1 MRTLNHLK
9 NKLAILSIWMLPLV
23 LPAMAQQ
30 PTNLPTYSGS
40 TPVNFVRTFT
50 PTAPTTDA
58 ASLPT
63 KPLTEVKEAT
73 QYFDGL
79 GRPLQTVIKKGSMV
93 TTDLVNVTTDVAN
106 AKDLVT
112 PVLYDAFGRE
122 QYKFLP
128 FAASTADGLFKTNP
142 FAEQQGFIANQYGN
156 QGTDGQYGYSQTVF
170 EASPLNRP
178 LAQFAPGV
186 NWAGTATQANEA
198 DRHSIKTSY
207 WINTAIDDVKIW
219 TVTDGPIGD
228 GSGGG
233 SGVQA
238 NLTVNSRTAHPPPY
252 TATNSITFTS
262 GFESLPGDNF
272 TASIVSGGGGGIPT
286 DLITSTYTVF
296 GAYQAGTLYKNVTTD
311 EQGKQVI
318 EFKDKEGKVVLKKVQ
333 LTAAPDNG
341 SGSSHAGWMCTYYI
355 YDDLTNLR
363 CVIQPEGVKQLT
375 ATSWQLTETLL
386 KEQCF
391 RYEYD
396 ERNRMV
402 VKKVPGAAEVA
413 MVYDVR
419 DRLVMTQDGN
429 LRANPDGSL
438 WNFTLYDALNRPIK
452 TGIVAA
458 ASDPKT
464 HWAAAKALGGGA
476 TNEAIQYPDNNL
488 LTGTTSL
495 TETFYDNYNWIGE
508 RAIALIDGTYDTRH
522 NGQLYNSNGSDNS
535 SFPFHKRNVQDTR
548 TKGMVTGTLT
558 NVLGTTTYI
567 TTVNIYDDKGRLIQ
581 VKTINHTTG
590 VDITTTQY
598 SWSGQPLITLSEQHR
613 ADMAPP
619 ASGTNNTNK
628 ILTITKNSYDA
639 LGRVT
644 QTTKNIMDYNS
655 PGIQSGDQ
663 VMAQN
668 YYDALGQLKT
678 KSIGRRYDAPLQP
691 VETQNYE
698 YNIRGWLLGVNRD
711 YVSSIGTG
719 YSFGFDLAYDKVNN
733 SPYINNN
740 YTNPVLNGYTGLGL
754 FNGNITGMTWRGST
768 GAKEIRRYNYAY
780 DAANRLLKADFGQY
794 NGSSF
799 VAGSTGIAGSIK
811 YDMQMGNGIDP
822 MSAYDLNGNIKR
834 MVQYG
839 YVQSSN
845 SSVLVDD
852 LTYNYKQ
859 GEISNKLAKVT
870 DDQTTDYQLG
880 DFKNGT
886 NTDDDYDYDINGNL
900 TKDLNKGISSISY
913 NILNLPKQIVVDNRG
928 TISYT
933 YDAAGNKLS
942 KTVNETGQAA
952 KTTQYVGGMIFENN
966 VLQHV
971 ATEEGRVRLASG
983 QWRYDYFLKDHL
995 GNVRVMLADN
1005 GDALEETHYYPFGLT
1020 QKGISSQQSGSL
1032 ANKYKYNGKE
1042 EQTELGLDWMDYGA
1056 RMYDNRI
1063 GRWHVVDPKA
1073 DQIHSSSIYNY
1084 TLNNPIIFLDP
1095 NGEFPIII
1103 HVRSFAPFSTF
1114 GGGNWLGDARGF
1126 STSPSVT
1133 SRLRQE
1139 TTYETTTYKYTTR
1152 AFGSTSVG
1160 IRALFDPLPIVNPIV
1175 GDSEARI
1182 EGGDDGRGN
1191 GFGNI
1196 YTHLSGNDDAVIRGL
1211 DGTAFENIQSP
1222 DIDVHSRFS
1231 ISSGG
1236 NDGRGNEFLTISGS
1250 LTGDAFPAAEA
1261 FVADKKGNKVFL
1273 GVAPAQYGPNSG
1285 PFGALFGNNERP
1297 MTKFTVTL
1305 SVNKKGIFQG
1315 VYKTS
1320 FENGKSKTTY
1330 MSIKEWNKL
1339 FEQQDAKNGN

>member
-1 MRTLNHLK
+1 MRTLNQLK
-9 NKLAILSIWMLPLV
+9 SKPAKLSIWMLLLV

-30 PTNLPTYSGS
+30 PTNLPSYSS
-40 TPVNFVRTFT
+40 NTPVNFVRTFT
-50 PTAPTTDA
+50 ATAPTTDA
-58 ASLPT
+58 AGLPN

-79 GRPLQTVIKKGSMV
+79 GRPLQTVVKKGSMV
-93 TTDLVNVTTDVAN
+93 TTDLISVSTDAAN

-128 FAASTADGLFKTNP
+128 FAASTADGLLKTNP
-142 FAEQQGFIANQYGN
+142 FTEQQGFMDNQYGS
-156 QGTDGQYGYSQTVF
+156 QGNDKNHGYSQTVF

-178 LAQFAPGV
+178 LAQFAPGA
-186 NWAGTATQANEA
+186 NWAGTATQTNEA

-207 WINTAIDDVKIW
+207 WINTPADDVKIW
-219 TVTDGPIGD
+219 TVTNGPIGD

-238 NLTVNSRTAHPPPY
+238 NVTVSSRTAHPPPY
-252 TATNSITFTS
+252 MASNSITFAD

-272 TASIVSGGGGGIPT
+272 TASIVSGSGGGIPS
-286 DLITSTYTVF
+286 DLITSTYTVA

-341 SGSSHAGWMCTYYI
+341 SGSDHADWMCTYYI
-355 YDDLTNLR
+355 YDDLGNLR
-363 CVIQPEGVKQLT
+363 CVIQPEGVKALSQNGWL
-375 ATSWQLTETLL
+375 LNPTLY

-488 LTGTTSL
+488 LTSTTSL
-495 TETFYDNYNWIGE
+495 TETFYDNYEWITDNSIPDVTGVY
-508 RAIALIDGTYDTRH
+508 LITHD
-522 NGQLYNSNGSDNS
+522 GQLYNGNNSDNS

-548 TKGMVTGTLT
+548 TKGMVTGTRIK
-558 NVLGTTTYI
+558 VLNTTDYI
-567 TTVNIYDDKGRLIQ
+567 TTVIIYDDKGRAIQ
-581 VKTINHTTG
+581 VKTINHTG
-590 VDITTTQY
+590 GIDLATTQY
-598 SWSGQPLITLSEQHR
+598 SWSGQPLITLSEQQR
-613 ADMAPP
+613 VGDP
-619 ASGTNNTNK
+619 AAGSTNK

-644 QTTKNIMDYNS
+644 QTTKNIMDYYN

-698 YNIRGWLLGVNRD
+698 YNIRGWLLGVNRG
-711 YVSSIGTG
+711 YVSSSGTG
-719 YSFGFDLAYDKVNN
+719 HSFGFDLAYDKVTN
-733 SPYINNN
+733 SG
-740 YTNPVLNGYTGLGL
+740 TNTALQGYAGAGM

-768 GAKEIRRYNYAY
+768 GAKEIRRYDYAY
-780 DAANRLLKADFGQY
+780 DAANRIINADFKDY

-799 VAGSTGIAGSIK
+799 TANGNFSSS
-811 YDMQMGNGIDP
+811 MGDGNP
-822 MSAYDLNGNIKR
+822 LNPNQAYDLNGNILS
-834 MVQYG
+834 MTQYG
-839 YVQSSN
+839 LYGGVKTTIDQ
-845 SSVLVDD
+845 
-852 LTYNYKQ
+852 LTYSYVA
-859 GEISNKLAKVT
+859 GSNKLLKVK
-870 DDQTTDYQLG
+870 DAQTTNYQLG
-880 DFKNGT
+880 DFHDGANGD
-886 NTDDDYDYDINGNL
+886 NSDYEYDINGNL

-913 NILNLPKQIVVDNRG
+913 NILNLPKQIVVDNKG

-952 KTTQYVGGMIFENN
+952 KTTQYLGGMIFEGNI
-966 VLQHV
+966 LQHV

-1005 GDALEETHYYPFGLT
+1005 GDPLEETHYYPFGLT
-1020 QKGISSQQSGSL
+1020 QKGISTRQIGALHNKEKTFQDQQIDEDLDLNWVQFKYRNHDPQIGRFIEVDPLADDYVHNSTYAFSENRVTNGVDLEGLEWSGST
-1032 ANKYKYNGKE
+1032 ANSAY
-1042 EQTELGLDWMDYGA
+1042 
-1056 RMYDNRI
+1056 
-1063 GRWHVVDPKA
+1063 
-1073 DQIHSSSIYNY
+1073 IYNLTASKSRQVSTEAVSNMMIEGNKKAAVGVGIAAAIAFDVY
-1084 TLNNPIIFLDP
+1084 VTKGWATRTLLATQTASLFEHNRLDP
-1095 NGEFPIII
+1095 NTPQGQAQQQRFKENATDLFISAGIGLTAGKLIGGLNSGAVIGENPFDGVVGAKPIGNMGEELTKGLLQKEFKGAQILEQVDI
-1103 HVRSFAPFSTF
+1103 KMDGAEMVADFVVVRK
-1114 GGGNWLGDARGF
+1114 GNVIGVFESKVNG
-1126 STSPSVT
+1126 
-1133 SRLRQE
+1133 SRLSNGQ
-1139 TTYETTTYKYTTR
+1139 KL
-1152 AFGSTSVG
+1152 FFNDGDVG
-1160 IRALFDPLPIVNPIV
+1160 V
-1175 GDSEARI
+1175 
-1182 EGGDDGRGN
+1182 
-1191 GFGNI
+1191 
-1196 YTHLSGNDDAVIRGL
+1196 LSGARAGAFK
-1211 DGTAFENIQSP
+1211 GTQVDPSKLI
-1222 DIDVHSRFS
+1222 
-1231 ISSGG
+1231 
-1236 NDGRGNEFLTISGS
+1236 
-1250 LTGDAFPAAEA
+1250 TGTYRWD
-1261 FVADKKGNKVFL
+1261 
-1273 GVAPAQYGPNSG
+1273 
-1285 PFGALFGNNERP
+1285 
-1297 MTKFTVTL
+1297 
-1305 SVNKKGIFQG
+1305 
-1315 VYKTS
+1315 
-1320 FENGKSKTTY
+1320 SKTA
-1330 MSIKEWNKL
+1330 SFVL
-1339 FEQQDAKNGN
+1339 Q

>member
-1 MRTLNHLK
+1 MRTLNQLK
-9 NKLAILSIWMLPLV
+9 SKPAILSIWMLLLV

-30 PTNLPTYSGS
+30 PTNLPSYSS
-40 TPVNFVRTFT
+40 NTPVNFVRTFT
-50 PTAPTTDA
+50 ATAPTTDA
-58 ASLPT
+58 AGLPN

-79 GRPLQTVIKKGSMV
+79 GRPLQTVVKKGSMV
-93 TTDLVNVTTDVAN
+93 TTDLISVSTDAAN

-128 FAASTADGLFKTNP
+128 FAASTADGLLKTNP

-178 LAQFAPGV
+178 LAQFAPGA
-186 NWAGTATQANEA
+186 NWAGTATQTNEA

-219 TVTDGPIGD
+219 TVTNGPIGD

-238 NLTVNSRTAHPPPY
+238 NITVNSRTAHPPPY
-252 TATNSITFTS
+252 VASNSITFTN

-286 DLITSTYTVF
+286 DLITSTYTVTGF
-296 GAYQAGTLYKNVTTD
+296 YQPGTLYKNVTTD

-341 SGSSHAGWMCTYYI
+341 SGSGHADWMCTYYI
-355 YDDLTNLR
+355 YDDLNNLR

-429 LRANPDGSL
+429 LRANPGGSL

-458 ASDPKT
+458 ATDPKI
-464 HWAAAKALGGGA
+464 HWAAAKALEGGT
-476 TNEAIQYPDNNL
+476 TNEAIQYPGNTL
-488 LTGTTSL
+488 LTGTTAL
-495 TETFYDNYNWIGE
+495 TETFYDNYEWITNNG
-508 RAIALIDGTYDTRH
+508 IAGITGTYLTSHD
-522 NGQLYNSNGSDNS
+522 GQLYNGNNSDNS

-548 TKGMVTGTLT
+548 TKGMVTGTRIK
-558 NVLGTTTYI
+558 VLNTTDYI
-567 TTVNIYDDKGRLIQ
+567 TTVTIYDDKGRAIQ
-581 VKTINHTTG
+581 VKTINHTG
-590 VDITTTQY
+590 GIDLATTQY
-598 SWSGQPLITLSEQHR
+598 SWSGQPLITLSEQHK
-613 ADMAPP
+613 ADGSPVGATK
-619 ASGTNNTNK
+619 G

-644 QTTKNIMDYNS
+644 QTTKSILDYDS

-711 YVSSIGTG
+711 YVSSSGTG
-719 YSFGFDLAYDKVNN
+719 HSFGFDLAYDKVTN
-733 SPYINNN
+733 SS
-740 YTNPVLNGYTGLGL
+740 TNTALQGYAGQGL

-768 GAKEIRRYNYAY
+768 GAKEIRRYNFAY
-780 DAANRLLKADFGQY
+780 DAANRLLRADFGQY

-799 VAGSTGIAGSIK
+799 APGSIGTAGSIK
-811 YDMQMGNGIDP
+811 YDMQMGDGVDP

-834 MVQYG
+834 MVHYG

-845 SSVLVDD
+845 SSVLIDD

-859 GEISNKLAKVT
+859 GETSNKLAKVT
-870 DDQTTDYQLG
+870 DVQTTDYQLG

-900 TKDLNKGISSISY
+900 TKDQNKGISNISY
-913 NILNLPKQIVVDNRG
+913 NILNLPQTITITNKG
-928 TISYT
+928 TITYL

-942 KTVNETGQAA
+942 KTVNAAGQAA
-952 KTTQYVGGMIFENN
+952 KTTQYLGGMIFEGDM
-966 VLQHV
+966 LQHV

-1005 GDALEETHYYPFGLT
+1005 GTPLEETHYYPFGLQ
-1020 QKGISSQQSGSL
+1020 QKGISTQQAGLL

-1042 EQTELGLDWMDYGA
+1042 EQTELGLEWLDYGA
-1056 RMYDNRI
+1056 RIYDNQI
-1063 GRWHVVDPKA
+1063 GRWHVVDPMSEKSY
-1073 DQIHSSSIYNY
+1073 DVSSYAY
-1084 TLNNPIIFLDP
+1084 VRNNPISKIDP
-1095 NGEFPIII
+1095 DGNTEYDVV
-1103 HVRSFAPFSTF
+1103 VRTSKDPKTGSITRTVDVNVTYNVINLSRNSVYNATQVAGSGYHQSTF
-1114 GGGNWLGDARGF
+1114 SSALNFSKEEAGNRTAINVVVNVNVNYKLVDNIDKVSNSENVLLIVDNVEKMSNEKLEPVGRATIGGSTMAIEEKYKSNQTIVSHEHAHNFGLEHTENKSNLMYEHPVSNTLTDKQRKQVF
-1126 STSPSVT
+1126 SALAGIKDGTMHFGGKN
-1133 SRLRQE
+1133 SRANAKNFLE
-1139 TTYETTTYKYTTR
+1139 TTNNVYDKDK
-1152 AFGSTSVG
+1152 AKK
-1160 IRALFDPLPIVNPIV
+1160 A
-1175 GDSEARI
+1175 
-1182 EGGDDGRGN
+1182 
-1191 GFGNI
+1191 GF
-1196 YTHLSGNDDAVIRGL
+1196 
-1211 DGTAFENIQSP
+1211 
-1222 DIDVHSRFS
+1222 
-1231 ISSGG
+1231 
-1236 NDGRGNEFLTISGS
+1236 
-1250 LTGDAFPAAEA
+1250 
-1261 FVADKKGNKVFL
+1261 
-1273 GVAPAQYGPNSG
+1273 
-1285 PFGALFGNNERP
+1285 
-1297 MTKFTVTL
+1297 
-1305 SVNKKGIFQG
+1305 
-1315 VYKTS
+1315 
-1320 FENGKSKTTY
+1320 
-1330 MSIKEWNKL
+1330 
-1339 FEQQDAKNGN
+1339 